1 MIRGISSGFYTVT
14 RALQASQWAMQLHL
28 ENIANANDPN
38 YTRRT
43 LENRVD
49 PFGRLPEVVRM
60 RDLFIDFQYRRAQ
73 SSAGYASIRA
83 DLMARVEDIFG
94 DPIEGG
100 LAQAID
106 RFFDAFKAV
115 SEDPADEVLRM
126 EAIEAGR
133 RFVQHIH
140 EAMSQLTLIKGQ
152 INERIEGVVTQINAH
167 LKNLQNLNS
176 RIASM
181 VGSSEMAADLMDE
194 RDRVLDEL
202 ARLTGARATYLAD
215 GTVRVMIGSVPA
227 VDGTAINLLEVV
239 QGENGPMVRWQDF
252 AVPQF
257 AGHGELAALLDMR
270 DGDLNH
276 VIAEVDKLAKNVA
289 REVNNIHRKG
299 YDLDGQTGRDFFLI
313 QDDVPGGVYVHP
325 DLTLRGIAAAGSA
338 DGWRADGTNAD
349 KIYQLSYGMW
359 PAYADTYT
367 WEDTSSPENPVKT
380 LELGR
385 DLSASFLHTWQT
397 EEPVVDENGDPVL
410 DAEGNPVT
418 QTVDHEV
425 RMRGTWRQNVD
436 GSVTV
441 TFTEQWD
448 ADAGDWVPLDP
459 PVVAQYR
466 RENQQLAAVGGEVY
480 QAGNPDLIDKS
491 SSPTTWYR
499 NLVGLIGSRGKAAIH
514 DNEIAE
520 AHIQAAQEQR
530 SSKFG
535 VSIDEEIALM
545 TAEQKAFAA
554 VARVLTVLDEML
566 QTLINAVS

>member
-1 MIRGISSGFYTVT
+1 MIRGISSGFYTAT
-14 RALQASQWAMQLHL
+14 RALQSSQWAMHLHL

-115 SEDPADEVLRM
+115 SEDPADEVLRI

-152 INERIEGVVTQINAH
+152 INERIQGAVTEINAH
-167 LKNLQNLNS
+167 LENLRNLNS
-176 RIASM
+176 RIATM
-181 VGSSEMAADLMDE
+181 VGSSEMAADLMDQ

-202 ARLTGARATYLAD
+202 ARLTGARVTYLED

-239 QGENGPMVRWQDF
+239 EGENGPTVKWQGF
-252 AVPQF
+252 NLPAYS
-257 AGHGELAALLDMR
+257 GHGVLSALLEMR
-270 DGDLNH
+270 DGDLQH

-289 REVNNIHRKG
+289 REVNYWHRQG
-299 YDLDGQTGRDFFLI
+299 YDLDGHEGGDFFLI

-325 DLTLRGIAAAGSA
+325 DLTPRKIAAAGDEQA
-338 DGWRADGTNAD
+338 LQMDGTIAD
-349 KIYQLSYGMW
+349 RIYQLSYGMW
-359 PAYADTYT
+359 PQYAGEYT
-367 WEDTSSPENPVKT
+367 WTDPDNPAIEKT
-380 LELGR
+380 LTLGK
-385 DLSASFLHTWQT
+385 DLSVKFVHTY
-397 EEPVVDENGDPVL
+397 L
-410 DAEGNPVT
+410 DSETDNYVT
-418 QTVDHEV
+418 VEQ
-425 RMRGTWRQNVD
+425 RGTWYQNVD
-436 GSVTV
+436 GSITITLTEEKTV
-441 TFTEQWD
+441 HPGT
-448 ADAGDWVPLDP
+448 GDEIWVEIPPEVLHHRRYDQTLVALDGSGEDYKTSQ
-459 PVVAQYR
+459 PVV
-466 RENQQLAAVGGEVY
+466 V
-480 QAGNPDLIDKS
+480 DKS

-520 AHIQAAQEQR
+520 AHIQVAQEQR
-530 SSKFG
+530 SSKWG
-535 VSIDEEIALM
+535 VSVDEELALM